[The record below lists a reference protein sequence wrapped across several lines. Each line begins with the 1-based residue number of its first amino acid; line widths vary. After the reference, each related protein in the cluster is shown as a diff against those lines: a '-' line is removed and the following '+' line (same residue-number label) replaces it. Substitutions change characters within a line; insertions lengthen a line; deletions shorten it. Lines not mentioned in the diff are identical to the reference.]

1 MRSLGLVCRIR
12 KAYKGNYKK
21 ATQALIFN
29 KHEIAKPKCKN
40 ELWVTDITYIHTLQG
55 WRYLSVVLDACSRR
69 VIGYAFDQ
77 QMKTDLVMKALSQ
90 AREQRNL
97 IEGKTI
103 IHSDRGCQFTSH
115 DWHRMLKQ
123 LCLIG
128 SMSHTGNCYDNA
140 TMERFF
146 GSLKDALIVDEAVVD
161 ANTMKANI
169 DHWIGQI

>member
-1 MRSLGLVCRIR
+1 
-12 KAYKGNYKK
+12 
-21 ATQALIFN
+21 
-29 KHEIAKPKCKN
+29 
-40 ELWVTDITYIHTLQG
+40 
-55 WRYLSVVLDACSRR
+55 
-69 VIGYAFDQ
+69 
-77 QMKTDLVMKALSQ
+77 MKTDLVMKALSQ

-169 DHWIGQI
+169 DHWIVKYNYQRVHSALGYLTPVQFEKEQVVKVA